1 VINFRYH
8 VVSLTAV
15 FLALAI
21 GLVMG
26 TAALNGPAA
35 DELSNKVNA
44 LSGQNQ
50 VYRAQVNQLE
60 ADASKQEQF
69 ANQLAPLALQDRL
82 LGRSVVVVYMHTSS
96 SYVSGVVQNLGYAG
110 AKVTGQVEVE
120 DSMLDPNNSETLLD
134 LAHTTAPT
142 GPAGL
147 TNLPANSDGV
157 ETASYLLGSML
168 LTHTPALSGD
178 AIRTALKAFGEAQF
192 IKVNGDSVTGPAEA
206 MLVIAAQPYTD
217 RQADGKNASMLT
229 MADQFGKVGPLLV
242 TANGAAG
249 SGNVIAALRGDPTL
263 SKTISTQ
270 DNVATPQGQMGAI
283 YTLAQLLVQH
293 KAGHY
298 GLDAGASALV
308 PPKPAA

>member
-69 ANQLAPLALQDRL
+69 ANQIASITLADKL
-82 LGRSVVVVYMHTSS
+82 LGRHVVVLSMQASN
-96 SYVSGVVQNLGYAG
+96 SYVAGVVEKLGMAG
-110 AKVTGQVEVE
+110 AKVTGQVQIE
-120 DSMLDPNNSETLLD
+120 DTFTDPTNSERLLD
-134 LAHTTAPT
+134 LANRTAPT
-142 GPAGL
+142 GL
-147 TNLPANSDGV
+147 SNVPANSNGV
-157 ETASYLLGSML
+157 ETASYLLASML
-168 LTHTPALSGD
+168 VNHAPVFNADVVRSVLRAYTDG
-178 AIRTALKAFGEAQF
+178 QF
-192 IKVNGDSVTGPAEA
+192 IKVTGDAVTGPADA
-206 MLVIAAQPYTD
+206 IVLIAAQPYTD
-217 RQADGKNASMLT
+217 RQGDGKNASMLT
-229 MADQFGKVGPLLV
+229 MADQFDKVASLVV

-249 SGNVIAALRGDPTL
+249 AGNVIAALRADPTL
-263 SKTISTQ
+263 SKTISTV
-270 DNVATPQGQMGAI
+270 DNLATPQGQIA
-283 YTLAQLLVQH
+283 TVLALAEQLVQH

-298 GLDAGASALV
+298 GLDSGASAMV